1 MAIAQSNMN
10 PAIHLAAA
18 TFRHHHRRRLL
29 QFRHCFVSPGITSF
43 RRLSHVS
50 TRVRAISTNQ
60 TQPAGVDK
68 LPNKP
73 PICTADELHYVTVK
87 NSDWRLALWRYSP
100 SPQAHPRNHPLLLL
114 SGVGTNAIGY
124 DLSPGSSFARYMCDQ
139 GFDTWVL
146 EVRGAGLSTQG
157 SDFKDVEKSAHALSE
172 QMEAAA
178 ESMTNATTVQSKTSH
193 SISEQME
200 TAAENTNGA
209 LPASQKSTSV
219 QSSSEKSEISVV
231 DEELNGLAIA
241 WDESRLVT
249 ELTQTF
255 TRLSER
261 LSGFLSESQ
270 SKFMSTKFFD
280 RISDLL
286 EGSFIYDRFSEVRK
300 NIMSLLERRQNSG
313 VASQIRDLSQKLVDI
328 IDEAQ
333 RSVSPQ
339 LFDLSERLTKTLQD
353 LEKQLDL
360 IVKYD
365 WDFDHYLEED
375 VPAAMEYIRAQSKP
389 KDGQIL
395 AIGHSMGGILLY
407 AMLARYSSEGRDP
420 GLAAVVT
427 LASSLDYTSSK
438 SSLKLLIPLAD
449 PAQVLNVPVVP
460 LGALLSA
467 AYPLTSSPPY
477 VLSWMNDLISAQD
490 MMHPE
495 LLKKLVLNNFCTI
508 PAKLLLQLTTAF
520 KEGGLRNRNSTFF
533 YKDHLPNSK
542 VPVLALAGDRDLIC
556 PPEAVYETVKTIP
569 EHLVTY
575 KVFGEPNGPHFAHYD
590 LVGGRLAVEQ
600 IYPCIIQFLS
610 RYDSDQ

>member
-10 PAIHLAAA
+10 PAIHLAAT
-18 TFRHHHRRRLL
+18 TFRHHHHHRLL
-29 QFRHCFVSPGITSF
+29 QFRHCFVSPRIASF
-43 RRLSHVS
+43 RRLSLVS
-50 TRVRAISTNQ
+50 ARVRAFSTND
-60 TQPAGVDK
+60 TQPADVDK

-73 PICTADELHYVTVK
+73 PICTADELHYVTVS
-87 NSDWRLALWRYSP
+87 NSPWKLALWRYSP
-100 SPQAHPRNHPLLLL
+100 SPQAPPRNHPLLLL

-124 DLSPGSSFARYMCDQ
+124 DLSPGSKTSRA
-139 GFDTWVL
+139 T
-146 EVRGAGLSTQG
+146 
-157 SDFKDVEKSAHALSE
+157 SE
-172 QMEAAA
+172 QMEA
-178 ESMTNATTVQSKTSH
+178 
-193 SISEQME
+193 
-200 TAAENTNGA
+200 TADNTNGA
-209 LPASQKSTSV
+209 PANHQSTSAL
-219 QSSSEKSEISVV
+219 STEKTEISVV
-231 DEELNGLAIA
+231 NEELNGLATV

-249 ELTQTF
+249 ELTETF

-270 SKFMSTKFFD
+270 SKIMSAKFFD
-280 RISDLL
+280 QVSDLL

-300 NIMSLLERRQNSG
+300 NLLSLLERRQKSG
-313 VASQIRDLSQKLVDI
+313 VAIQIRDLSQKLVDI

-333 RSVSPQ
+333 RSVSPP
-339 LFDLSERLTKTLQD
+339 LFDLSERLRTTLQD
-353 LEKQLDL
+353 LENQLDL
-360 IVKYD
+360 IVQYD

-389 KDGQIL
+389 KDGRIL

-449 PAQVLNVPVVP
+449 PAQALNVPVVP

-533 YKDHLPNSK
+533 YKDHLPNSE

-556 PPEAVYETVKTIP
+556 PPEAVYETAKTIP

-575 KVFGEPNGPHFAHYD
+575 KVFGEPNGPHYAHYD

-610 RYDSDQ
+610 RYDSNQ

>member
-1 MAIAQSNMN
+1 MLNLKNCKWNCDSFWLL
-10 PAIHLAAA
+10 LA
-18 TFRHHHRRRLL
+18 
-29 QFRHCFVSPGITSF
+29 P
-43 RRLSHVS
+43 
-50 TRVRAISTNQ
+50 
-60 TQPAGVDK
+60 
-68 LPNKP
+68 
-73 PICTADELHYVTVK
+73 
-87 NSDWRLALWRYSP
+87 
-100 SPQAHPRNHPLLLL
+100 PRNHPLLLL

-157 SDFKDVEKSAHALSE
+157 LDFEDVEKSAHALSE

-178 ESMTNATTVQSKTSH
+178 ERMTNATTVQSKTSH
-193 SISEQME
+193 AISEQME
-200 TAAENTNGA
+200 TTAENTNGA

-219 QSSSEKSEISVV
+219 QSSSEKSETSVIN
-231 DEELNGLAIA
+231 EELNGLATA

-270 SKFMSTKFFD
+270 SKIMSAKFFD
-280 RISDLL
+280 GISDLL

-300 NIMSLLERRQNSG
+300 NIMSLLDRRQNSG

-389 KDGQIL
+389 KDGRIL

-420 GLAAVVT
+420 GLASVVT

-449 PAQVLNVPVVP
+449 PAQVLNVPAVP

-520 KEGGLRNRNSTFF
+520 KEGGLRNRNNTFF

-575 KVFGEPNGPHFAHYD
+575 KVFGEPNGPHYAHYD

>member
-10 PAIHLAAA
+10 PAIHLAAVA

-29 QFRHCFVSPGITSF
+29 QFRHCFVSPSITSF

-60 TQPAGVDK
+60 AQPADVDK

-87 NSDWRLALWRYSP
+87 NSDWRLALWLYGP
-100 SPQAHPRNHPLLLL
+100 SPQILLGYAEIVIEI
-114 SGVGTNAIGY
+114 GVLQLVLGIA
-124 DLSPGSSFARYMCDQ
+124 DCCLHLPVMCGQ

-157 SDFKDVEKSAHALSE
+157 SDFEDVQKSAYALSE

-178 ESMTNATTVQSKTSH
+178 ESMTNATPVQSKTSH
-193 SISEQME
+193 AISEQME

-219 QSSSEKSEISVV
+219 QSCSEKSENSVV
-231 DEELNGLAIA
+231 NEELNGLATA
-241 WDESRLVT
+241 WDECRLVT

-270 SKFMSTKFFD
+270 SK
-280 RISDLL
+280 
-286 EGSFIYDRFSEVRK
+286 
-300 NIMSLLERRQNSG
+300 IMQTSG

-353 LEKQLDL
+353 LEKLLDL

-365 WDFDHYLEED
+365 WDFDHHLEED
-375 VPAAMEYIRAQSKP
+375 VPAAMEYIRAQSKQ
-389 KDGQIL
+389 KDGRIL
-395 AIGHSMGGILLY
+395 AIGHSLGGILLY
-407 AMLARYSSEGRDP
+407 AMLARYCSEGRDP

-449 PAQVLNVPVVP
+449 PC
-460 LGALLSA
+460 
-467 AYPLTSSPPY
+467 
-477 VLSWMNDLISAQD
+477 SAQD

-495 LLKKLVLNNFCTI
+495 LLKKLILNNF
-508 PAKLLLQLTTAF
+508 
-520 KEGGLRNRNSTFF
+520 S
-533 YKDHLPNSK
+533 
-542 VPVLALAGDRDLIC
+542 LAGDRGLIC

-569 EHLVTY
+569 EHLSTY
-575 KVFGEPNGPHFAHYD
+575 KVFGEPNGPHYAHYD
-590 LVGGRLAVEQ
+590 LVGGRLISSRKQTSHFAGTIISSSWKSLVLVVPWAKLTSVLVRFPSIALHRHLTRRRGLRYAVSSQE
-600 IYPCIIQFLS
+600 ILNV
-610 RYDSDQ
+610 